1 MAITALP
8 TPPTRDDPT
17 NFAARGDAFLAA
29 LPTFA
34 TEANAQ
40 ADTVNIQTAL
50 TTASSAVSAASSK
63 AALGAANYKGL
74 WSSLTGALAVPASVT
89 HSNVAWLLI
98 NNVADVTLSQ
108 PGVSAD
114 WIVLNTQAFEIGDIK
129 QSAVAQGATWLPCD
143 GSEYTTATYPTL
155 GAALPNT
162 SYDLENSSATM
173 FTIGAGS
180 IAYNGTNTYVMV
192 DNSGTMSSSTD
203 GVTWVERFI
212 VSGSSPG
219 ALTYVGGYFCVGA
232 VRGFYYSADGIT
244 WTFKYLHATQ
254 TIREVR
260 FGASYFVA
268 LGDASSFNIFRSATI
283 NGTYTNYQGTT
294 SGGSP
299 NRLFFFGTRFYILGN
314 GSASGNLW
322 TSFAGDTWGQATG
335 VANSQQLYDMD
346 YDGTTNYVVVGT
358 NGSLWSSSDNVNWT
372 QSSAGSA
379 DFAKVRFANGLW
391 IVCSGASPVSIIY
404 TSTNAST
411 WTSRTTG
418 LTGPYWGLAFG
429 NGRWLLGAGD
439 NSLSRIAH
447 STDGTTWTIVTAY
460 KFGDPSTN
468 VRFVPL
474 IYAGGKF
481 VYSNGSAGVVHTATD
496 AAGAWTTGKNQKWI
510 GLNPSGTSDVWY
522 ADNGAGT
529 LVLPASTG
537 VLTTTDQVTYTYR
550 PIASGAITG
559 VNRIDYVGGA
569 WFASGSTTSNAL
581 YRSTDAITWSQV
593 LALASHTCTSVNYNG
608 SQYLATL
615 TYDGVGGKVRTSTDG
630 LTWTERSVG
639 GALPFYKSFWIGGAW
654 IVYNNASIFRSTDG
668 ITWVEILSIASSA
681 ISNVKVVNGVMFVL
695 TNRNFATSN
704 YRSTDGLA
712 FSKLSFQGT
721 ADTAYDVEYFS
732 GKYVIT
738 AKPWT
743 TSTLELRNTIW
754 HSTDGT
760 YFYPAMMPQEYADT
774 VWGLKAIGS
783 TLYALG
789 TNWIYTSKDG
799 VSWARFAV
807 PRLSA
812 AGNNV
817 ALINHASK
825 VVLHTTS
832 ASFPASTT
840 KFRVPEPTLQLGA
853 PSFIK
858 ANYS

>member
-29 LPTFA
+29 LPTFT

-74 WSSLTGALAVPASVT
+74 WSSLTGALAVPASAT
-89 HSNVAWLLI
+89 HSNIAWLLV

-114 WIVLNTQAFEIGDIK
+114 WVTLGPQPFEIGDIK
-129 QSAVAQGATWLPCD
+129 QSTVAQDANWLSCD

-162 SYDLENSSATM
+162 SYDLQNSSATM
-173 FTIGAGS
+173 FSTSAGS
-180 IAYNGTNTYVMV
+180 VAYNGTNTYVMV

-203 GVTWVERFI
+203 GVTWVERFV

-219 ALTYVGGYFCVGA
+219 ALTYAGGYFCVGTA
-232 VRGFYYSADGIT
+232 NGFYYSADGIG
-244 WTFKYLHATQ
+244 WTFKYVHSSQ
-254 TIREVR
+254 SIREVR
-260 FGASYFVA
+260 FGASLFVA
-268 LGDASSFNIFRSATI
+268 LGDAASSNIFYSATI
-283 NGTYTNYQGTT
+283 NGTYSQTA
-294 SGGSP
+294 GSP
-299 NRLFFFGTRFYILGN
+299 NTAQLRLFFFGTRFYTLGN
-314 GSASGNLW
+314 ADASTNVWYSTDANSWTPSSA
-322 TSFAGDTWGQATG
+322 
-335 VANSQQLYDMD
+335 VAPSQQLYDMD
-346 YDGTTNYVVVGT
+346 YDGTTNYVVCGTSGALWYST
-358 NGSLWSSSDNVNWT
+358 NGTTWT

-379 DFAKVRFANGLW
+379 TFAKVRFANGLW
-391 IVCSGASPVSIIY
+391 VVCSGASPVSIIY
-404 TSTNAST
+404 TSTSGSL

-418 LTGPYWGLAFG
+418 LTGPYWALAFG
-429 NGRWLLGAGD
+429 NGKWVLGAGD
-439 NSLSRIAH
+439 NSFSRVAH
-447 STDGTTWTIVTAY
+447 STDGITWTIVTAY

-468 VRFVPL
+468 IRFVPL

-481 VYSNGSAGVVHTATD
+481 VYSNGSTGVVHTATD
-496 AAGAWTTGKNQKWI
+496 AAGVWTVGKNQKWI
-510 GLNPSGTSDVWY
+510 GLNPSGNSDVWY

-529 LVLPASTG
+529 LALPASTG
-537 VLTTTDQVTYTYR
+537 VLTTTDQVAYTYR

-559 VNRIDYVGGA
+559 VNRVDYVGNA
-569 WFASGSTTSNAL
+569 WFASGATTNNAL

-593 LALASHTCTSVNYNG
+593 SALASHNYTSVNYNG

-615 TYDGVGGKVRTSTDG
+615 TYDGASGKVRTSTDG
-630 LTWTERSVG
+630 LTWTERTVG
-639 GALPFYKSFWIGGAW
+639 GTLAFYKSFWF
-654 IVYNNASIFRSTDG
+654 NNAWFVYSSAALYRSTDG
-668 ITWVEILSIASSA
+668 ITWTVSLSIATGA
-681 ISNVKVVNGVMFVL
+681 IQNVKIANGFMFVL
-695 TNRNFATSN
+695 TSRALIQHN
-704 YRSTDGLA
+704 YSSYDGLA

-721 ADTAYDVEYFS
+721 VDTAYDVEYFS

-738 AKPWT
+738 AKPYT
-743 TSTLELRNTIW
+743 NTTLELRNTIW
-754 HSTDGT
+754 HSTDAT

-789 TNWIYTSKDG
+789 TYWIYTSKDG

-807 PRLSA
+807 PRVSA
-812 AGNNV
+812 AGSNV
-817 ALINHASK
+817 ALINYASK